1 MAPTTIVWSCAVIT
15 EKNEILFGNGDELPS
30 NHSTNPHIQD
40 VISSSRRQILAGGAA
55 MGALAFLGASLPGIV
70 QAAEP
75 AAKGLKDFPLKR
87 RSRLP
92 FVPVDVTRA
101 DTITV
106 PRGYTASTFI
116 PWGTP
121 ITGRY
126 PAYLE
131 DASNSA
137 DDQEQQVGMHHDG
150 MHFFPMNAK
159 LGGQQSDHGL
169 LVLNHEYIDAPLLH
183 PNGPSVS
190 DGKRVNVDEVRKE
203 INAHGV
209 SVVEIR
215 RGLRGEWSV
224 LPSAR
229 NRRITGA
236 TPMRIEG
243 PARGHALLMTRYS
256 PSGTSARGTLNNCSN
271 GYTPWGT
278 YLTCEENWAGYFA
291 SKDGELPRELS
302 RYGVRDTSR
311 YGWET
316 IAGDEFER
324 FNATRIADDARADYR
339 NEPNAFGWIVEIDPF
354 DPNATPV
361 KHTALGRFAHE
372 GLVFAPVK
380 PGRPVVCYSG
390 DDSQNEYIYKYVS
403 RDKYR
408 PQRSDGRLLDD
419 GTLYVARF
427 NPNGSGDW
435 LALDHADPAF
445 QQACTAAGVQFA
457 DQGEILINTRLA
469 ADVVGATKMDR
480 PEWGAIHPD
489 TGEVYFT
496 LTNNSNRET
505 ADAPNP
511 RAPNA
516 FGHIIRWREASRDF
530 AGPRFEWDIY
540 LLAGPQDNSRDS
552 KGRALNDSN
561 IMASPDGLWFDVEG
575 RLWIQTDMSGSQ
587 LSSGPFGNNQM
598 LVSDPG
604 SGETKRFLVGPLGAE
619 VTGITATPDFRTLFV
634 NIQHPGEGSSS
645 TNFTSSWPDGPGRRP
660 RSATV
665 IITREDGKRLM

>member
-1 MAPTTIVWSCAVIT
+1 MIT
-15 EKNEILFGNGDELPS
+15 ENNDILFGNGDELPS

-40 VISSSRRQILAGGAA
+40 VISLGRRKVLAGGAA
-55 MGALAFLGASLPGIV
+55 MGALAFLGASLPGLA

-75 AAKGLKDFPLKR
+75 MARGIKDVPFR
-87 RSRLP
+87 RRTRLP
-92 FVPVDVTRA
+92 FAPVAVTRA

-106 PRGYTASTFI
+106 PAGYTATTFI

-126 PAYLE
+126 PAWLE

-137 DDQEQQVGMHHDG
+137 EDQAQQVGMHHDG
-150 MHFFPMNAK
+150 MHFFPMNAR
-159 LGGQQSDHGL
+159 LGGRQSDHGL

-183 PNGPSVS
+183 PNGPTVV
-190 DGKRVNVDEVRKE
+190 DGKRANVDEVRKE

-215 RGLRGEWSV
+215 RGPRGEWSV
-224 LPSAR
+224 LPSSR

-243 PARGHALLMTRYS
+243 PARGHALMRTRYS
-256 PSGTSARGTLNNCSN
+256 PSGTSTRGTLNNCSN
-271 GYTPWGT
+271 GHTPWGT

-291 SKDGELPRELS
+291 SADSELPRELS
-302 RYGVRDTSR
+302 RYGVRGSGR

-316 IAGDEFER
+316 VAGDEFER
-324 FNATRIADDARADYR
+324 FNATRTAADASGDYR
-339 NEPNAFGWIVEIDPF
+339 NEPNTFGWIVEIDPF
-354 DPNATPV
+354 DPTSTPV

-403 RDKYR
+403 RDRYR

-427 NPNGSGDW
+427 NPDGSGDW
-435 LALDHADPAF
+435 LALDYDNPDF
-445 QQACTAAGVQFA
+445 QRACEAAGIRFA
-457 DQGEILINTRLA
+457 DQGEVLVNTRLA
-469 ADVVGATKMDR
+469 ADIVSATKMDR
-480 PEWGAIHPD
+480 PEWGAVHPD
-489 TGEVYFT
+489 TGDVYFT
-496 LTNNSNRET
+496 LTNNSSREQ
-505 ADAPNP
+505 AIPSNP
-511 RAPNA
+511 RTPNA
-516 FGHIIRWREASRDF
+516 YGHIIRWREASRDF
-530 AGPRFEWDIY
+530 AGTRFNWDLY
-540 LLAGPQDNSRDS
+540 LLAGPESDSRS
-552 KGRALNDSN
+552 PAGRALDGSN
-561 IMASPDGLWFDVEG
+561 IMASPDGLWFDDEG

-587 LSSGPFGNNQM
+587 LRTGPFGNNQM
-598 LVSDPG
+598 LVSDPRN
-604 SGETKRFLVGPLGAE
+604 GETRRFLVGPLGAE

-634 NIQHPGEGSSS
+634 NIQHPGEGSTS
-645 TNFTSSWPDGPGRRP
+645 TNFTSSWPDGTGRRP

-665 IITREDGKRLM
+665 IISREDGKRLM

>member
-1 MAPTTIVWSCAVIT
+1 MIT
-15 EKNEILFGNGDELPS
+15 ENNDILFGNGDELPS

-40 VISSSRRQILAGGAA
+40 VISLGRRKVLAGGAA
-55 MGALAFLGASLPGIV
+55 MGALAFLGASLPGLA

-75 AAKGLKDFPLKR
+75 MARGIKDVPFR
-87 RSRLP
+87 RRTRLP
-92 FVPVDVTRA
+92 FAPVAVTRA

-106 PRGYTASTFI
+106 PAGYTATTFI

-126 PAYLE
+126 PAWLE
-131 DASNSA
+131 NASNSA
-137 DDQEQQVGMHHDG
+137 EDQAQQVGMHHDG
-150 MHFFPMNAK
+150 MHFFPMNAR
-159 LGGQQSDHGL
+159 LGGRQSDHGL

-183 PNGPSVS
+183 PNGPTVV
-190 DGKRVNVDEVRKE
+190 DGKRANVDEVRKE

-215 RGLRGEWSV
+215 RGPRGDWSV
-224 LPSAR
+224 LPSSR

-243 PARGHALLMTRYS
+243 PARGHALMRTRYS
-256 PSGTSARGTLNNCSN
+256 PSGTSTRGTLNNCSN
-271 GYTPWGT
+271 GHTPWGT

-291 SKDGELPRELS
+291 SADSELPRELS
-302 RYGVRDTSR
+302 RYGVRGSGR

-316 IAGDEFER
+316 VAGDEFVR
-324 FNATRIADDARADYR
+324 FNATRTAADASGDYR
-339 NEPNAFGWIVEIDPF
+339 NEPNTFGWIVEIDPF
-354 DPNATPV
+354 DPTSTPV

-403 RDKYR
+403 RDRYR

-427 NPNGSGDW
+427 NPDGSGDW
-435 LALDHADPAF
+435 LALDYDNPDF
-445 QQACTAAGVQFA
+445 QRACEGAGIRFA
-457 DQGEILINTRLA
+457 DQGEVLVNTRLA
-469 ADVVGATKMDR
+469 ADIVGATKMDR
-480 PEWGAIHPD
+480 PEWGAVHPD
-489 TGEVYFT
+489 TGDVYFT
-496 LTNNSNRET
+496 LTNNSSREQ
-505 ADAPNP
+505 AIPSNP
-511 RAPNA
+511 RTPNA
-516 FGHIIRWREASRDF
+516 YGHIIHWREASRDF
-530 AGPRFEWDIY
+530 AGTRFNWDLY
-540 LLAGPQDNSRDS
+540 LLAGPESDSRS
-552 KGRALNDSN
+552 PAGRALDGSN
-561 IMASPDGLWFDVEG
+561 IMASPDGLWFDDEG

-587 LSSGPFGNNQM
+587 LRTGPFGNNQM
-598 LVSDPG
+598 LVSDPRN
-604 SGETKRFLVGPLGAE
+604 GETRRFLVGPLGAE

-634 NIQHPGEGSSS
+634 NIQHPGEGSTSK
-645 TNFTSSWPDGPGRRP
+645 NFTSSWPDGTGRRP

-665 IITREDGKRLM
+665 IISREDGKRLM